1 MASLSELIAYAQAK
15 APRNTLADIAYSGLS
30 GYKESLDT
38 AEDKRAKR
46 IKNTLGIAEL
56 SKTLQETKN
65 LQSQAE
71 LNNMMIRLFKGEP
84 LSDEERTA
92 ASSAALDVLGPVTKG
107 YISGNRPT
115 PITKTEKIQ
124 AVAEPGQPDAQPSV
138 TRSDQY
144 DPVFSL
150 QNGKLGFTLQPKA
163 KTTLLNSQVDK
174 TNAETDLIKTKTNA
188 IKTGANKPKGAGAYG
203 VEAEKTRKMA
213 RDMAIR
219 EQITKQK
226 AAGTYFAETF
236 KYEPTEDEIIKYLPI
251 AKQYL
256 GGNSTD
262 ATKAVNDHLKEIDI
276 LGKFHK

>member
-46 IKNTLGIAEL
+46 IKNTAGIVDL
-56 SKTLQETKN
+56 SKTLAEIK
-65 LQSQAE
+65 LMQSQSEMNDAFMKA
-71 LNNMMIRLFKGEP
+71 LGIVP
-84 LSDEERTA
+84 HTPEERDA
-92 ASSAALDVLGPVTKG
+92 ASSTALGTLGPVTKG

-115 PITKTEKIQ
+115 PITKSEKIESI
-124 AVAEPGQPDAQPSV
+124 AEPGQAPTPSV
-138 TRSDQY
+138 TAADQY
-144 DPVFSL
+144 DLVPSM
-150 QNGKLGFTLQPKA
+150 QNGKAGFTLQPKA

-174 TNAETDLIKTKTNA
+174 TNAETDLIKTRTNA

-256 GGNSTD
+256 GGSTTD
-262 ATKAVNDHLKEIDI
+262 ATKAVNDHLKELDP